1 MKSRKF
7 AASLAAVMALTAV
20 PYGSALA
27 DRKLGDVS
35 GDDIINVKDISLCAA
50 YVKNVRTLDEDSLSA
65 ADINGDGKVNITD
78 VSLLAA
84 HVKGVKP
91 IKNKRDDSSC
101 TGSENDV
108 PISSSP
114 SSDKGS
120 ENDVPTSSSPSSD
133 TGSENDVP
141 TSSSPSDSDS
151 KSSDD
156 TSSQTDDSS
165 QPDEPYVEPDY
176 DFEMNYAGIK
186 KRNIPA
192 CAAVHDPSVLKVGD
206 TYYIYGSH
214 MSAAKC
220 DDLMSWQYMAN
231 GYGADNNV
239 YGQIYDVYDEAFKYA
254 GSPTSI
260 VKTDDADNGG
270 TEHVWAPDVIYN
282 KKMGKYVMYYCTT
295 SNWCTSN
302 LCYATS
308 DSPEGPFEWQGAF
321 IYSGFYGSTVKYTDV
336 LDYVDLD
343 YASSHYW
350 SGKSYASRQYPN
362 AIDPT
367 VFYDAEGKMWL
378 TYGSWS
384 GGIFLLE
391 IDEATGLPIHPKA
404 DEANGVD
411 PYFGKRI
418 AGGGGKSGEAPYILY
433 DEDSGYY
440 YLFISY
446 GALNREG
453 GYQIRVFRS
462 DKPDGDYVDMNGSKL
477 PSGVDP
483 AGYGLKLSGNYMLPS
498 LNRAYMA
505 TGHNSAFVDDDGKK
519 YIVYHTRF
527 DNNTEGH
534 APRTHQYLLNAEGWI
549 CMLPYQTRG
558 ETVSESG
565 YSMAEVEGRYYMT
578 DQGTDIS
585 ADIAQPV
592 ILYLNRDGK
601 AKTANDEGTWTME
614 EDSYRMTV
622 TIGGKTYSGVFCKM
636 LDEAQTEVM
645 TFSAVGSNESIWG
658 VKY

>member
-1 MKSRKF
+1 MYLQYGKIDKEIMNSLTSVQTIDEVLMMNSRKF
-7 AASLAAVMALTAV
+7 AAALAAVTALTAV
-20 PYGSALA
+20 PYSSALSGRMA
-27 DRKLGDVS
+27 GDVNGS
-35 GDDIINVKDISLCAA
+35 GSINVADITLTAA
-50 YVKNVRTLDEDSLSA
+50 HVKSIRALDDEGIAA
-65 ADINGDGKVNITD
+65 ADVNRDGRVNVTD
-78 VSLLAA
+78 IALIAA
-84 HVKGVKP
+84 HVKGIRAIPADSQSDVSQSSLP
-91 IKNKRDDSSC
+91 ASDGSAADALSSMADSS
-101 TGSENDV
+101 
-108 PISSSP
+108 
-114 SSDKGS
+114 
-120 ENDVPTSSSPSSD
+120 
-133 TGSENDVP
+133 
-141 TSSSPSDSDS
+141 
-151 KSSDD
+151 
-156 TSSQTDDSS
+156 SQA
-165 QPDEPYVEPDY
+165 EPYSEPDY

-220 DDLMSWQYMAN
+220 SDLMSWQYIAN

-239 YGQIYDVYDEAFKYA
+239 YGQIYDVYDEAFRYA

-260 VKTDDADNGG
+260 VRTDDAESGG

-295 SNWCTSN
+295 SNWYTSN

-308 DSPEGPFEWQGAF
+308 DSPEGPFVWQGAF
-321 IYSGFYGSTVKYTDV
+321 IYSGFYSSTVKYTDV
-336 LDYVDLD
+336 LDYVDQD

-350 SGKSYASRQYPN
+350 NGRNYDTRNYPN
-362 AIDPT
+362 AIDPS
-367 VFYDAEGKMWL
+367 VFYDADGRMWL

-384 GGIFLLE
+384 GGIFILE
-391 IDEATGLPIHPKA
+391 IDEATGLPIHPEA

-446 GALNREG
+446 GGLNREG

-462 DKPDGDYVDMNGSKL
+462 DKPDGDYADMNGSKL
-477 PSGVDP
+477 PMNAKTKD
-483 AGYGLKLSGNYMLPS
+483 YGLKLSGNYMLPS

-534 APRTHQYLLNAEGWI
+534 APRVHQYLLNAEGWI

-558 ETVSESG
+558 ETVSAGG

-585 ADIAQPV
+585 AKIAEPV

-601 AKTANDEGTWTME
+601 AKTAADEGTWTMDK
-614 EDSYRMTV
+614 DSACMTV

-636 LDEAQTEVM
+636 PDEARTEVM
-645 TFSAVGSNESIWG
+645 TFSAVGSNESVWG